1 MERPEFLGRD
11 SHPRLDGISRRRW
24 QGGREEGGTS
34 PLPRRRQQGNLA
46 ALERHHVPGEEG
58 IGLAPTAQEGGTPGG
73 LAVGLAVHRGD
84 AGVVAQGVHCLGL
97 DPVQMQPHRGIPERP
112 VQRVDH
118 AQHAVG
124 AADLAAADAADAEQ
138 GSLRGIRQSVL
149 YVAFCALCD
158 TSWADG
164 DDMEGAIAEA
174 DWESLARN
182 MLRAEIM
189 RRGISYARLVEALAA
204 IGVED
209 TEGAIKN
216 KVSRGRF
223 SFMFSLQAMVAI
235 GAEWMQVPGAAC
247 LLQGEGLGNGGT
259 QALAKARKDPAA

>member
-1 MERPEFLGRD
+1 
-11 SHPRLDGISRRRW
+11 
-24 QGGREEGGTS
+24 
-34 PLPRRRQQGNLA
+34 
-46 ALERHHVPGEEG
+46 
-58 IGLAPTAQEGGTPGG
+58 
-73 LAVGLAVHRGD
+73 
-84 AGVVAQGVHCLGL
+84 
-97 DPVQMQPHRGIPERP
+97 
-112 VQRVDH
+112 
-118 AQHAVG
+118 
-124 AADLAAADAADAEQ
+124 
-138 GSLRGIRQSVL
+138 
-149 YVAFCALCD
+149 
-158 TSWADG
+158 
-164 DDMEGAIAEA
+164 MEGAIAEA

-247 LLQGEGLGNGGT
+247 LL
-259 QALAKARKDPAA
+259 